1 MRKKRLLVRAGV
13 LCLLVLLAIPAFTQ
27 NKLVSGKITDS
38 AGRPLR
44 GVSVIPKGSAKGTT
58 TDENGAFR
66 ININAGSRTLILSSI
81 GYLTQEIPADG
92 SGLTIVL
99 AAGNTTLNDVIVI
112 GYGTTKR
119 KDLTGS
125 IATVSSKDF
134 NPGVLSSPDQ
144 LIQGKVSGVV
154 VTPNSGQPGI
164 GSTIRIRGG
173 SSLNASNDPL
183 IVIDGVP
190 LSNTTINGAPNALS
204 LINQDDIE
212 TFSIL
217 KDASATAIYG
227 SRASNGV
234 IIITTKKGRRGG
246 ALRVNFS
253 TVDGLSKAAKYENV
267 LSAAQFR
274 QVVTEKGTAAQQAL
288 MGSSNTNW
296 QRQIYQT
303 ASSSDNDLSI
313 SGGINNLPYRVSL
326 GYLGQDGIL
335 KTGYLKRTSAALNLS
350 PSLLNNRLKIDINL
364 KGSTTSN
371 RFANAGAVGDA
382 LQMDPTQSVRGD
394 TKGDT
399 SYNKYGGYWEWTSGN
414 VPNSQ
419 STRNP
424 VAELYAK
431 KDIST
436 IKRSIGNIQL
446 DYTLP
451 FLPELKATVNT
462 GYDIA
467 RSNGST
473 VTSPVSAIGYNNG
486 GSKDTYTQY
495 NRNELF
501 DFYLNYARQ
510 LKELNSHIDVTA
522 GYEYQDFYRAA
533 PGTTTYSVLGTSPA
547 TGLPVIPTTSLADS
561 TENTLVSFYG
571 RLNYSFMDRFLLTA
585 TFRRDGSSR
594 FAPNNHWGNF
604 PSAAL
609 AWRIKEE
616 SFLKDVTALSEL
628 KIRASYG
635 KTGNQDITG
644 NYYPYTT
651 SYTTSTGTTGYSF
664 GNTSYNTLRPASYD
678 PNIRWE
684 STATYDAGLD
694 YGLWNNRINGSLDL
708 YSRKTSDLIASV
720 PLSEGSNLSNYLTTN
735 VGDLTSKG
743 IEFNVNAGIIASKK
757 INWNAGFNI
766 AYNEYK
772 ITRLYLPGTTIPTGS
787 INGGTG
793 NYAQIQAAGYTRNVF
808 YLEKQVYDKN
818 GAPIEGLYADVN
830 HNPNNLLYYS
840 KSPDPKVTLGFNS
853 QFSYQK
859 WVFSF
864 SLHGSFDNYV
874 YNNFNSN
881 NGAYNAVFNANGFL
895 GNASTSLLKTN
906 FGVKQYLSDYYL
918 ENASFIRMDNMLLGY
933 NFGRVSN
940 GKVGVRLSAVVQNA
954 FVITR
959 YSGIDPEVSGGIDN
973 NIYPKARTYSL
984 ALNLDL

>member
-13 LCLLVLLAIPAFTQ
+13 FCLLILLGIPAFSQ
-27 NKLVSGKITDS
+27 NKPVSGKITDS
-38 AGRPLR
+38 SGRPLP
-44 GVSVIPKGSAKGTT
+44 GVSVIPKGSARGTT
-58 TDENGAFR
+58 TDQNGAFQL
-66 ININAGSRTLILSSI
+66 NVPTTTRTLILSSI
-81 GYLTQEIPADG
+81 GYVTREVSADG
-92 SGLTIVL
+92 TAVSIVL
-99 AAGNTTLNDVIVI
+99 KSGNSTLNDVIVI

-125 IATVSSKDF
+125 IATVTAKDF
-134 NPGVLSSPDQ
+134 NPGMVSSADQ
-144 LIQGKVSGVV
+144 LIQGKISGVV

-183 IVIDGVP
+183 YVIDGVP
-190 LSNTTINGAPNALS
+190 LSTTTINGAANPQS

-212 TFSIL
+212 TITVL

-227 SRASNGV
+227 DRASNGV
-234 IIITTKKGRRGG
+234 ILITTKKGRQGG
-246 ALRVNFS
+246 AFRVTLN
-253 TVDGLSKAAKYENV
+253 TVDGLSKAAAYQKV

-274 QVVTEKGTAAQQAL
+274 QVVDEKGTAAQQAL
-288 MGSSNTNW
+288 MGSSTTDW
-296 QRQIYQT
+296 QKQIYQT
-303 ASSSDNDLSI
+303 ATSSDNNLAFT
-313 SGGINNLPYRVSL
+313 GGIKDLPYRLSL

-335 KTGYLKRTSAALNLS
+335 KTGYLKRSSVALNVS
-350 PSLLNNRLKIDINL
+350 PSLLNNHLKVDINV
-364 KGSTTSN
+364 KGSITDN

-382 LQMDPTQSVRGD
+382 TQMDPTQSVR
-394 TKGDT
+394 GDT

-424 VAELYAK
+424 LAELYAK

-446 DYTLP
+446 DYSMP
-451 FLPELKATVNT
+451 FMPELKATVNT

-473 VTSPVSAIGYNNG
+473 YTSPVSAIGYNNG
-486 GSKDTYTQY
+486 GSIDHYTQY

-501 DFYLNYARQ
+501 DFYLNYAKQ
-510 LKELNSHIDVTA
+510 LKELNSHIDLTA

-547 TGLPVIPTTSLADS
+547 TGLAVIPTTALADS

-571 RLNYSFMDRFLLTA
+571 RLNYTFADRFLLTA
-585 TFRRDGSSR
+585 TIRRDGSSR
-594 FAPNNHWGNF
+594 FAPHNHWGNF

-609 AWRIKEE
+609 AWRLKQE
-616 SFLKDVTALSEL
+616 SFLKDVDMLSEL
-628 KIRASYG
+628 KVRVSYG
-635 KTGNQDITG
+635 VTGNQDITSS
-644 NYYPYTT
+644 YYPYTT
-651 SYTTSTGTTGYSF
+651 SYTTSTSTTSYLF
-664 GNTSYNTLRPASYD
+664 GNTPYNTQRPASYD
-678 PNIRWE
+678 PNIVWE

-694 YGLWNNRINGSLDL
+694 YGFLNNRINGSLDF
-708 YSRKTSDLIASV
+708 YTRKTSNLIASV
-720 PLSEGSNLSNYLTTN
+720 PVSEGSNLSNYLTTN

-743 IEFNVNAGIIASKK
+743 VEFNVNAGVVATKK
-757 INWNAGFNI
+757 VNWNVGFNI

-772 ITRLYLPGTTIPTGS
+772 ITKLFLPGTTIPTGN

-808 YLEKQVYDKN
+808 YLEKQVYGKN

-830 HNPNNLLYYS
+830 NNPNNLLYYS
-840 KSPDPKVTLGFNS
+840 KSPDPKVTLGFNT
-853 QFSYQK
+853 QFGYQN
-859 WVFSF
+859 WIFSF
-864 SLHGSFDNYV
+864 SMHGDLGNYM

-881 NGAYNAVFNANGFL
+881 NGAYNSIFNSTGFL
-895 GNASTSLLKTN
+895 GNASANVLKTN
-906 FGVKQYLSDYYL
+906 FATKQYLSDYYL
-918 ENASFIRMDNMLLGY
+918 ENASFLRMDNMLLGY
-933 NFGRVSN
+933 NFGRVAN
-940 GKVGVRLSAVVQNA
+940 GKVGIRLSAIVQNA
-954 FVITR
+954 FVITK
-959 YSGIDPEVSGGIDN
+959 YTGIDPEVPGGIDN

>member
-13 LCLLVLLAIPAFTQ
+13 FCLLILLGIPAFSQ
-27 NKLVSGKITDS
+27 NRPVSGKITDS
-38 AGRPLR
+38 SGRPLR
-44 GVSVIPKGSAKGTT
+44 GVSVIPKGSARGTT
-58 TDENGAFR
+58 TDENGTFQVSVPA
-66 ININAGSRTLILSSI
+66 NTRTLILSYI
-81 GYLTQEIPADG
+81 GYVTREVPADG
-92 SGLTIVL
+92 TAVTFVL
-99 AAGNTTLNDVIVI
+99 VSGNTTLNDVIVI
-112 GYGTTKR
+112 GYGTTRR

-125 IATVSSKDF
+125 IATVTAKDF
-134 NPGVLSSPDQ
+134 NPGVVSTPDQ

-183 IVIDGVP
+183 IIIDGVP
-190 LSNTTINGAPNALS
+190 LSNTTINGAANALS

-212 TFSIL
+212 TFTVL

-246 ALRVNFS
+246 AVRVNLI

-288 MGSSNTNW
+288 MGSSSTNW
-296 QRQIYQT
+296 QKQIYQT
-303 ASSSDNDLSI
+303 AASSDNNLSI
-313 SGGINNLPYRVSL
+313 SGGINSLPYRLSL

-350 PSLLNNRLKIDINL
+350 PTFLNNHLKVDINL
-364 KGSTTSN
+364 KGSSTSN

-382 LQMDPTQSVRGD
+382 LQFDPTQSIHGD
-394 TKGDT
+394 S

-451 FLPELKATVNT
+451 FMPELKATVNT

-473 VTSPVSAIGYNNG
+473 VTTPVSAIGYNNG
-486 GSKDTYTQY
+486 GSKDSYTQY

-501 DFYLNYARQ
+501 DFYLNYAKQ
-510 LKELNSHIDVTA
+510 LKNLNSHIDLTA

-547 TGLPVIPTTSLADS
+547 TGLAVIPTTSLSDS

-571 RLNYSFMDRFLLTA
+571 RLNYTFADRFLLTA

-594 FAPNNHWGNF
+594 FAPANHWGNF

-609 AWRIKEE
+609 AWRLKEE
-616 SFLKDVTALSEL
+616 SFLKDVDMLSEL
-628 KIRASYG
+628 KIRVSYG
-635 KTGNQDITG
+635 KTGNQDVTG
-644 NYYPYTT
+644 SYYPYTT
-651 SYTTSTGTTGYSF
+651 SYTTSTTTSGYQF

-678 PNIRWE
+678 KDIVWE

-694 YGLWNNRINGSLDL
+694 YGLWNNRVNGSLDL
-708 YSRKTSDLIASV
+708 YSRKTSNLIASV
-720 PLSEGSNLSNYLTTN
+720 PVAEGANLSNFVTAN

-743 IEFNVNAGIIASKK
+743 IEFNVNVGIIASKR

-766 AYNEYK
+766 AYNQYK
-772 ITRLYLPGTTIPTGS
+772 ITRLAEAGTTIPVGGIS
-787 INGGTG
+787 GGTG
-793 NYAQIQAAGYTRNVF
+793 NYAQIQAVGYTRNVF
-808 YLEKQVYDKN
+808 YLEKQVYNKN
-818 GAPIEGLYADVN
+818 GVPIEGLYADVN
-830 HNPNNLLYYS
+830 HNPNNLQYYS

-853 QFSYQK
+853 QFSLDK

-864 SLHGSFDNYV
+864 SLHANFDNYV

-895 GNASTSLLKTN
+895 GNASTNLLKTN
-906 FGVKQYLSDYYL
+906 FAVKQYLSDYYL
-918 ENASFIRMDNMLLGY
+918 ENASFLRMDNMQLGY
-933 NFGRVSN
+933 NFGRIANS
-940 GKVGVRLSAVVQNA
+940 KVGVRLSAVVQNA
-954 FVITR
+954 FVITK
-959 YSGIDPEVSGGIDN
+959 YSGIDPEVPGGIDN